1 VSSNPARTPAAF
13 RKYAEGVPAAV
24 REKISQ
30 AELDCRARHCGELAV
45 SASSAPPEHYRF
57 LMAQVKRIQTAMPY
71 REFSARREVLKRNS
85 LKPGS
90 SREVRDAHSAAMA
103 ELDNANQYP
112 PCMDSCLDAARPGDG
127 AVTKSREEMLQIH
140 RDALHLAA
148 DIAEALIRQ
157 HA

>member
-1 VSSNPARTPAAF
+1 VPSNPARTPAAF

-45 SASSAPPEHYRF
+45 SAASAPPEHYRF
-57 LMAQVKRIQTAMPY
+57 LMAQIKRIQRAIPFGEY
-71 REFSARREVLKRNS
+71 SARREMLKRNS

-103 ELDNANQYP
+103 ELDSVNQYP
-112 PCMDSCLDAARPGDG
+112 PCLDACLDAARPVAKGRSEL
-127 AVTKSREEMLQIH
+127 AQLH
-140 RDALHLAA
+140 NDALRLAA
-148 DIAEALIRQ
+148 EILADLVGRD
-157 HA
+157 